1 METIGTYPN
10 SYDLSGKYYILVE
23 GSLFY
28 NQDYQEQQTGVCMVG
43 NGRVI
48 VICDT
53 LEELLAYIEKNGLT
67 LYTFNNLL

>member
-1 METIGTYPN
+1 MEIIGTYPN

-43 NGRVI
+43 NGRYI

-53 LEELLAYIEKNGLT
+53 LEELLAYIEKNNLS
-67 LYTFNNLL
+67 LYDNFQI